1 MMLAEV
7 EEFVEEQAE
16 EREMPSFNHSFICAE
31 IIEQLSENK
40 TFKALPELTLDI
52 GNGLTPDVSI
62 YLRDQIKPNFLRD
75 FPKYSEM
82 PIVAIEVISASQN
95 IQELL
100 EKAQLLVTNG
110 VKAVWTIEPYT
121 NSIFVTTK
129 EGEEIFH
136 NQEIESEG
144 IKVNFRKIF
153 NGYSD

>member
-1 MMLAEV
+1 MLAEV
-7 EEFVEEQAE
+7 EELVEEKAE
-16 EREMPSFNHSFICAE
+16 EREMPSFNHSYICAE

-62 YLRDQIKPNFLRD
+62 YLRSEVKPNFLRD
-75 FPKYSEM
+75 FPKYPEM

-95 IQELL
+95 IQDLL
-100 EKAQLLVTNG
+100 EKAQLLVANG
-110 VKAVWTIEPYT
+110 VKAVWTIEPYS

-136 NQEIESEG
+136 NQEIQSEG
-144 IKVNFRKIF
+144 IKVDFRKIF
-153 NGYSD
+153 NSRSV